1 MSTQI
6 FRWRVTL
13 PDLRMVKVTAKNRYC
28 AVLAAAQ
35 EWHMPWTS
43 IARTVTVEN
52 LGEVENEG

>member
-1 MSTQI
+1 MGNQI
-6 FRWRVTL
+6 FRWRVSL
-13 PDLRMVKVTAKNRYC
+13 QDLRTVKVTAKNRYY